1 MNEAQTLLKQKK
13 QAVIAWLSE
22 QFPAA
27 FFKQARGIQ
36 PLKLGIFDDIM
47 DFYERLDTPPF
58 SKKELR
64 EALNY
69 YSSSPAYLTCQK
81 NNVARIDLFG
91 NEIDVVTQQQA
102 LYAQKRYQQRYTN
115 KTKQAFDKPTNN

>member
-1 MNEAQTLLKQKK
+1 MNEALILLKQKK

-81 NNVARIDLFG
+81 HNAARVDLFG
-91 NEIDVVTQQQA
+91 NEVDIVTQEQA
-102 LYAQKRYQQRYTN
+102 LYAQKRYQGRYVNKKVTSTN
-115 KTKQAFDKPTNN
+115 PPL